1 MTINER
7 LKALGGEFTM
17 MDEANTQRQ
26 AVLVE
31 KARMGDPQAGESLLQ
46 LHRERLRRMIDSRLD
61 PAISRRE
68 DASDIVQNVIFE
80 AHKRLAQY
88 LANPSMPFQLWLRHI
103 AQDHII
109 DAHRRHRQAQ
119 RRSLDREQYL
129 SSGPMSDQSSMDL
142 AAQLFDRQPT
152 PASEAMRHELRNN
165 LISAINSLNSDDREV
180 ILMRHVE
187 QMSNQEVA
195 STQGVTEAAASM
207 RYLRA
212 IRRLKETLAAGNS
225 GSQSDDFTG

>member
-1 MTINER
+1 
-7 LKALGGEFTM
+7 M
-17 MDEANTQRQ
+17 MDEANTERQ

-31 KARMGDPQAGESLLQ
+31 KARMGDAQAGESLLQ

-152 PASEAMRHELRNN
+152 PASEAMRHELRSN